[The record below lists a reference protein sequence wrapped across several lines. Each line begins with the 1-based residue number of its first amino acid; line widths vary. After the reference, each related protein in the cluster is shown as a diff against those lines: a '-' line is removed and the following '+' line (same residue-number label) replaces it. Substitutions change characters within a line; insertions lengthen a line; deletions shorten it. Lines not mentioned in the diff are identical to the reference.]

1 MNGIKILLPRLQ
13 RWALYGI
20 AFMAVTPFFI
30 NSIFMISWAA
40 LLLTSIF
47 LFPSTGGIR
56 PIGRRVPLFLLF
68 GGIYLLYIIGM
79 SYSVNIPEGLRV
91 LEVGLPILLF
101 PFGLILCTPGGVYEK
116 KVLKNAMGIFH
127 LSIVV
132 LALWIFFRYW
142 RIGIFS
148 EPHNGEHLRR
158 FAAKVSGLDPD
169 YISFYLGFGIFLA
182 ASALVRTQRLFFRF
196 CYGASILLQGS
207 LLLLLASRSPILGTA
222 AGCCVILFLRLKPG
236 PIRWI
241 LPLSLLVVLA
251 IVIRFTP
258 AIRYRV
264 LEVVETPLEVPVGLQ
279 FNSTNLRVGIFKCT
293 WQLITEHPLI
303 GIGPGSDRTLLPVCY
318 SQFPTKAYQKPFYN
332 AHDTYLNFWLITGL
346 PGFLLFIGLMVYSY
360 VIAIRHKDH
369 PMLYLLI
376 LMSVCFLT
384 ENILT
389 RQAGVVFFYLFIC
402 LMIASHGRDKGVTEP
417 VRR

>member
-1 MNGIKILLPRLQ
+1 ML
-13 RWALYGI
+13 
-20 AFMAVTPFFI
+20 
-30 NSIFMISWAA
+30 SIFV
-40 LLLTSIF
+40 
-47 LFPSTGGIR
+47 FPTPGGIR

-68 GGIYLLYIIGM
+68 GGMYLLYLIGM
-79 SYSVNIPEGLRV
+79 TYSVNIPEGLRV

-101 PFGLILCTPGGVYEK
+101 PFGLILCTPGGPYEK
-116 KVLKNAMGIFH
+116 KVLKNSLVIFH
-127 LSIVV
+127 VCAVV
-132 LALWIFFRYW
+132 LALWIFFNFFKVD
-142 RIGIFS
+142 IFS
-148 EPHNGEHLRR
+148 EPHNGAHLRNL
-158 FAAKVSGLDPD
+158 AVKVSGLDPD

-182 ASALVRTQRLFFRF
+182 ASALLSTRRILFRI
-196 CYGASILLQGS
+196 CYGASILLQMS
-207 LLLLLASRSPILGTA
+207 LLLLIASRSPILGTA
-222 AGCCVILFLRLKPG
+222 AGCSVILFLKLKPG
-236 PIRWI
+236 PIRWL

-251 IVIRFTP
+251 IVIGYTP

-264 LEVVETPLEVPVGLQ
+264 LEVVETPLQVPVGLQ

-293 WQLITEHPLI
+293 WQLICDHPII

-332 AHDTYLNFWLITGL
+332 AHNTYLNFWLISGL

-360 VIAIRHKDH
+360 AIALKHKDH

-389 RQAGVVFFYLFIC
+389 RQAGVVFFMFFIC
-402 LMIASHGRDKGVTEP
+402 LMIASHGRDKGITEP